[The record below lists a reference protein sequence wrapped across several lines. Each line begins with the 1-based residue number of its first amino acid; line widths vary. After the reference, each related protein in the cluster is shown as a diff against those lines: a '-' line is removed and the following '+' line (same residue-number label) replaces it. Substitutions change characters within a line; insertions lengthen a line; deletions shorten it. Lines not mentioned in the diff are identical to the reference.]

1 MAECSMVNW
10 LFSMVRSAGS
20 KSFQHTHSFPRGLSD
35 HHNLVVTVLK
45 STFGKEK
52 SNIRYYRDCG
62 KFDNA
67 VFKTEL
73 REALIRVERHD
84 YKCFEQAFLSLLNLH
99 APMKSKKQRA
109 NHKSYMTKTLCKAI
123 MKQSELASKYH
134 KTKNTKDYNNY
145 KKHRNFCSKLY
156 KIERKKCYNNLNIKY
171 ITDNKF

>member
-1 MAECSMVNW
+1 
-10 LFSMVRSAGS
+10 MVRSAGS
-20 KSFQHTHSFPRGLSD
+20 KSFQHTHSFPRGISD

-52 SNIRYYRDCG
+52 SNIRHYRDCG

-67 VFKTEL
+67 VFRTEL

-99 APMKSKKQRA
+99 APMKNKKQRA

-156 KIERKKCYNNLNIKY
+156 KIQRKKCYNNLNIKY